1 MESDQAARPAS
12 PHLRVGIVTVGVAGA
27 YVVVVLLF
35 GGLGSFGPF
44 LLAPVVL
51 LSLLFGGIAVLA
63 GLVLKANRR
72 RPRLWMHI
80 GVFLANIVL
89 LYVLSIGPGNYFALI
104 DLRTRLAVALTGGQ
118 GRLQAWAVELL
129 AKPRDGMED
138 GGDWR
143 VPKQYWSEQVHRLRP
158 GSVFIAPVFEDK
170 QWAVCL
176 NYGSAFFHW
185 SIVVGPPGSRPDP
198 KSNGPTGDDV
208 WYRWRD
214 GLYDWQQP

>member
-1 MESDQAARPAS
+1 VWQEQYGERSSSKTGIPSSSRRHCDRRGRWRLCGGRAALWLVWALWALSSGAS
-12 PHLRVGIVTVGVAGA
+12 GVA
-27 YVVVVLLF
+27 L
-35 GGLGSFGPF
+35 
-44 LLAPVVL
+44 
-51 LSLLFGGIAVLA
+51 IAVW
-63 GLVLKANRR
+63 R
-72 RPRLWMHI
+72 HI

-104 DLRTRLAVALTGGQ
+104 DSRTRLAVALTGGQ
-118 GRLQAWAVELL
+118 GKLQAWAVELL
-129 AKPRDGMED
+129 AKSRDGMERN
-138 GGDWR
+138 GGDGR
-143 VPKQYWSEQVHRLRP
+143 ISKQYWSDQVHRLRP
-158 GSVFIAPVFEDK
+158 GSVTIAPVFEDR

-214 GLYDWQQP
+214 GLYDWQQR

>member
-1 MESDQAARPAS
+1 MESSQTIRPAC
-12 PHLRVGIVTVGVAGA
+12 PHLWVGIGAVAVAGG
-27 YVVVVLLF
+27 YVAGVLLF
-35 GGLGSFGPF
+35 GWDPICF
-44 LLAPVVL
+44 LLGLLML
-51 LSLLFGGIAVLA
+51 LSLFFGGGAVLA
-63 GLVLKANRR
+63 GLALKANRR
-72 RPRLWMHI
+72 RVRLGKHV
-80 GVFLANIVL
+80 GVL
-89 LYVLSIGPGNYFALI
+89 LVIIMLLYLLTIGPGNYFALI
-104 DLRTRLAVALTGGQ
+104 DLRTCLAVAWTGGQ

-129 AKPRDGMED
+129 AKPRDGMEE
-138 GGDWR
+138 DWG

-158 GSVFIAPVFEDK
+158 GSVFFAPVFEDR

>member
-12 PHLRVGIVTVGVAGA
+12 PHLRAGIVTVGVAGA
-27 YVVVVLLF
+27 YVVGVLLF
-35 GGLGSFGPF
+35 GWPEPF
-44 LLAPVVL
+44 LLAPVAL
-51 LSLLFGGIAVLA
+51 LSLLFGGVAVLA

-80 GVFLANIVL
+80 GVFLANTVL

-104 DLRTRLAVALTGGQ
+104 DSRTRLAVALTGGQ
-118 GRLQAWAVELL
+118 DELQGWAVELL
-129 AKPRDGMED
+129 AKSRDGMEEN
-138 GGDWR
+138 GGDSR
-143 VPKQYWSEQVHRLRP
+143 ISKQYWSEQVHRLRP
-158 GSVFIAPVFEDK
+158 GSVSIAPVFEDR

-176 NYGSAFFHW
+176 GYGSAFFHW

-208 WYRWRD
+208 WYCWRD